1 MTNTLGQLALSLT
14 DQRSSR
20 ARHAGDSPTTAL
32 RPTQFEVMAPSRGD
46 IIRAFHHVTH
56 AFKSRG
62 GYVVRKFPG
71 TGSRLSRR
79 ELLKR
84 AGFAGAM
91 AAIPVGTLV
100 SRASGSAANLWSTQA
115 DRVREPWETLTAAEA
130 DTLEAM
136 AGQLIP
142 SDANGPGAVE
152 ARAARYIDRALGGA
166 LASSRDMYRSGLAS
180 VDAYARTSKGAP
192 FAALAATDQDA
203 VLRDIEANVPSGF
216 VPDAATFFNLVRAHT
231 IQGTFCDP
239 YYGGNANFVGW
250 DLIGYPGIRLA
261 VTANDQRL
269 DPRMTRTRRSAYD
282 YAMFSKRRPARA
294 HAAGRDRWRLI

>member
-1 MTNTLGQLALSLT
+1 
-14 DQRSSR
+14 
-20 ARHAGDSPTTAL
+20 
-32 RPTQFEVMAPSRGD
+32 
-46 IIRAFHHVTH
+46 
-56 AFKSRG
+56 
-62 GYVVRKFPG
+62 VVRKFPG

-91 AAIPVGTLV
+91 AAVPLGTLV
-100 SRASGSAANLWSTQA
+100 SRASGSTARLWATEA
-115 DRVREPWETLTAAEA
+115 DGVQRGLETLTAAEA

-136 AGQLIP
+136 AARLIP
-142 SDANGPGAVE
+142 SDANGPGAAE
-152 ARAARYIDRALGGA
+152 ARAAQYIDRALGGA
-166 LASSRDMYRSGLAS
+166 LAASRDIYRSGLAS
-180 VDAYARTSKGAP
+180 VDAYARASKGAS
-192 FAALAATDQDA
+192 FAALSATDQDS
-203 VLRDIEANVPSGF
+203 VLRDIEANVPGGF

-269 DPRMTRTRRSAYD
+269 DPRLTPTRRSAYD
-282 YAMFSKRRPARA
+282 YAMFSKKRPARA
-294 HAAGRDRWRLI
+294 HVAGRDRWRLI